1 MRSRRRSARGVT
13 RINADLTITLHRLP
27 EGEWVGLE
35 PSIFPEPNG
44 IGVSESILYDDTG
57 RIGLGVQNVLIDEV
71 TR

>member
-1 MRSRRRSARGVT
+1 M
-13 RINADLTITLHRLP
+13 
-27 EGEWVGLE
+27 GLE